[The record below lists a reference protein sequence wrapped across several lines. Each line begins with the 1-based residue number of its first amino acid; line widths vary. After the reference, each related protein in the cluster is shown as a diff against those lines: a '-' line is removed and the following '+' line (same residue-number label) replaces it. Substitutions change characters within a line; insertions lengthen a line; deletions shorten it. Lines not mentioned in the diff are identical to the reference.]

1 MNPLQKKAP
10 ETVNARR
17 LMWWSERQLAT
28 LEALLE
34 KAREKWLAVWVDDF
48 QQNSISMPKI
58 SCRAAHECDGA
69 AVRTANANW
78 RPLVQSSGVDD
89 ESQVWFD
96 VGHSDELMAQFLLKS
111 SSSIKP
117 SRLLEQLCDEAF
129 ADFLAGIKTALE
141 LPHGERSVLQRRS
154 PKSVEI
160 PASHQRPW
168 SGAVR
173 IVFSL
178 DEQLSFILHL
188 GPARVAALMKTAGS
202 VSRKPTLSVAS
213 LNEALAG
220 HAARLRVELTPV
232 DISVGNLASLTV
244 GDVLVLPHLLT
255 QTLHVRTEDG
265 QSFCDG
271 YLGQLQGQRAIEL
284 IKPVAPVH

>member
-1 MNPLQKKAP
+1 MNPLQKKEP

-17 LMWWSERQLAT
+17 LMWWSERQLAK

-34 KAREKWLAVWVDDF
+34 KAREKWLVVWVDDF

-58 SCRAAHECDGA
+58 SCRTAHECDGP

-89 ESQVWFD
+89 ENQVWID
-96 VGHSDELMAQFLLKS
+96 MGHSDELMAQFLLKS
-111 SSSIKP
+111 SSSTKP

-141 LPHGERSVLQRRS
+141 LPHGERSFLQRRS
-154 PKSVEI
+154 GKSVEI

-178 DEQLSFILHL
+178 DEELSFILHL

-265 QSFCDG
+265 QPLCDG

-284 IKPVAPVH
+284 IKPVTPVH